1 MQRHRL
7 YDEDTL
13 VIGLGRFGTAVASE
27 MKSLGYRVHAIEER
41 SRLAERHHRRFEHVL
56 ALDATDPEELA
67 QAKPE
72 MFRIAVVAIGSS
84 VEASLLT
91 AGNLVDAG
99 VPSIWAKA
107 VSDEHARILERIG
120 VHHVVFPEADSGRR
134 VAHLV
139 NDTLRDY
146 IEFDDGYALV
156 KMTPPTE
163 MLDKTL
169 TESQVRSRYGVTV
182 VGVKEPGEDFHHAV
196 PGTMVGR
203 HHSIIVSGPVA
214 AIERL
219 ASRP

>member
-1 MQRHRL
+1 MQRHAL
-7 YDEDTL
+7 YNEDTL
-13 VIGLGRFGTAVASE
+13 VIGLGRFGTAVATE
-27 MKSLGYRVHAIEER
+27 MHRMGYRVHAIEAR
-41 SRLAERHHRRFEHVL
+41 ASLAERHHRRFQHVM
-56 ALDATDPEELA
+56 AVDSTDPEELGR
-67 QAKPE
+67 AKLE
-72 MFRIAVVAIGSS
+72 MFRVAVVAIGSS

-107 VSDEHARILERIG
+107 VSEEHARILERIG

-139 NDTLRDY
+139 NDKLRDY
-146 IEFDDGYALV
+146 IEFDDGYAIA
-156 KMTPPTE
+156 KMTPPHE
-163 MLDKTL
+163 LLDKTL
-169 TESQVRSRYGVTV
+169 AESQVRSRYGVTV
-182 VGVKEPGEDFHHAV
+182 VGMKAPGDDFHHAV